1 MPVRRAA
8 AEIGHVNLN
17 VDPDGVVRSVTLRI
31 DGGGQSIR
39 HLMELVSQA
48 IEPGDIN
55 GSAEAKPLLIPYG
68 RLAGHLP
75 SISAG
80 TVLTGEVPQELL
92 QGRIIVVG
100 ATASGL
106 TSRYSMPMGSVL
118 PGITIH
124 THLLHAPL
132 EHPMIDKAVI
142 FAVL

>member
-1 MPVRRAA
+1 MCALVTGVQTCALPISIMPVRRAA
-8 AEIGHVNLN
+8 AEIGHVNID

-80 TVLTGEVPQELL
+80 TVLAGEVQQELL
-92 QGRIIVVG
+92 QGRIIFVG

-106 TSRYSMPMGSVL
+106 SSRYSQ
-118 PGITIH
+118 
-124 THLLHAPL
+124 PL
-132 EHPMIDKAVI
+132 ERKSDG
-142 FAVL
+142 